1 MNVHLQG
8 NPTSKFPH
16 KINATTVLKGSR
28 FTLGHSI
35 LIRLFSRQLNLKVE
49 MTNLSGLFMISVL
62 TCGLGL
68 GAVAEGKLVLD

>member
-1 MNVHLQG
+1 
-8 NPTSKFPH
+8 
-16 KINATTVLKGSR
+16 
-28 FTLGHSI
+28 
-35 LIRLFSRQLNLKVE
+35 